1 MICGGEISE
10 LEFEVSRQV
19 ANVHGGVH
27 IVLTNICKNITH
39 QEILEAVTK
48 YEHKR
53 KNLVNKSKRK
63 GATEINRESF

>member
-1 MICGGEISE
+1 M
-10 LEFEVSRQV
+10 
-19 ANVHGGVH
+19 HGGVH
-27 IVLTNICKNITH
+27 IVLANICKNITH

-48 YEHKR
+48 NEQKR